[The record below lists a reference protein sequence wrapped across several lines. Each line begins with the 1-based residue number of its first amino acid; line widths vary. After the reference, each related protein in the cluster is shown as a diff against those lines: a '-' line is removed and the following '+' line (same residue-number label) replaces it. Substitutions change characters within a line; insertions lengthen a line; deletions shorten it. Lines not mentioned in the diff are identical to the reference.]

1 MSKSITVHTNV
12 PGPDAQV
19 ILTFKGE
26 IWQPIHPSAPAV
38 AFGRITPADLAH
50 PGKQVITLT
59 NRTGGPINFSEP
71 KVSVSGFAAA
81 IAPIEGT
88 ENYELT
94 VTVVPPLKPGN
105 NSGWI
110 EMQTGIADPPTI
122 RIPINAFVTAAIDV
136 MPPSLV
142 LPPSRVV
149 ELSRQFYLRT
159 NVDRSFKITRLSTS
173 NPQITAQSTEQAEG
187 KSYQI
192 TLKIPSQYAPASEAG
207 DQVTIETDDPE
218 APTLTIPITVAA
230 ARKPPPNAAINGAAG
245 RPAAVAPKTNNAGP
259 QSPVGPTKTPS

>member
-26 IWQPIHPSAPAV
+26 IWQPIQPSAPAV
-38 AFGRITPADLAH
+38 AFGRITPADLAN
-50 PGKQVITLT
+50 PGKQAITLT
-59 NRTGGPINFSEP
+59 NRTGGPIQFSEP
-71 KVSVSGFAAA
+71 KVSVTGFSAA

-88 ENYELT
+88 DNYELT

-110 EMQTGIADPPTI
+110 EMQTGIADPPTV

-149 ELSRQFYLRT
+149 DLSRQFYVRT
-159 NVDRSFKITRLSTS
+159 NVNRSFKITRLSSS
-173 NPQITAQSTEQAEG
+173 NPQIAVQSTEQAEG

-192 TLKIPSQYAPASEAG
+192 TLTIPAQYAPSDDAG
-207 DQVTIETDDPE
+207 DLVTIETDDPE
-218 APTLTIPITVAA
+218 APSLNIPITVAA
-230 ARKPPPNAAINGAAG
+230 ARKQPANAAIHGAAG
-245 RPAAVAPKTNNAGP
+245 SPAAVAPKPNPGVQTPIGP
-259 QSPVGPTKTPS
+259 AKTPS